1 MKPSLVQTSELSE
14 ALLTLRGVF
23 KRVLLFSVVTNL
35 LVLLP
40 TAYML
45 EVYDRVLNSRSHAT
59 LLMLTVLVLAAYA
72 MMEILEWVRAEMLQ
86 RESLRF
92 DAKLNARIFNAV
104 FHARL
109 GGDQGSA
116 RGWND
121 FRTLRDFISSP
132 AVLALFDAPISLLF
146 LLLIFW
152 INFWMGIAA
161 LIGALALAVLAYMTE
176 RMTHKPMIEANQQAA
191 EAQVYA
197 DSSLR
202 NAEAIE
208 AMGMLGALSQRW
220 TDKQGKLLVLQAEA
234 SDHAG
239 LNAAI
244 SKFLHLTQS
253 SLLLGMGAW
262 LMIQG
267 DFLSGGMMIVASVMG
282 ARAVAPLVQLIAQWK
297 TLSNARDAYAR
308 LDGLLRAAPRK
319 SPGMPLPAPTGALAV
334 EGVFASAPGVPFS
347 IIRGISFAVPAGT
360 TVAIIG
366 PTGSGKSSLARLLV
380 GLWPASSGK
389 VRLDGADIHDW
400 NKAELGPHIG
410 YVPQDV
416 ELFDGSFAENI
427 SRFGEIDMTLV
438 EAAARAVGLHELIAA
453 LPQGYDAPIGDDG
466 CFLSG
471 GQRQRVALAR
481 AVYGAPR
488 LIVLDEPNSSLDE
501 AGEQALLHTLHLL
514 KAQGATT
521 LIVSHRPSILPVVDR
536 ILIMRE
542 GTAQAYGPRDEILA
556 SLARA
561 AQGHAQTSA
570 SAAFATT
577 PATVTP

>member
-1 MKPSLVQTSELSE
+1 MMKPPFIQPSELSA
-14 ALLTLRGVF
+14 ALRALRRVF
-23 KRVLLFSVVTNL
+23 RRVLLFSVVTNL
-35 LVLLP
+35 LVLAP

-45 EVYDRVLNSRSHAT
+45 EVYDRVVNSRSHST
-59 LLMLTVLVLAAYA
+59 LLMLTLLVLAAYA
-72 MMEILEWVRAEMLQ
+72 MMEILEWVRAEMLH
-86 RESLRF
+86 RASLQF
-92 DAKLNARIFNAV
+92 DAKLNARIFSAV

-109 GGDQGSA
+109 DGNLGSA

-121 FRTLRDFISSP
+121 FRTLRDFVSSP
-132 AVLALFDAPISLLF
+132 AILALLDAPISLLF
-146 LLLIFW
+146 LLLIFL

-161 LIGALALAVLAYMTE
+161 LAGAVVLAVLAFATE
-176 RMTHKPMIEANQQAA
+176 QKTHKPLTEANQHAA
-191 EAQVYA
+191 ESQVYV

-202 NAEAIE
+202 NAEVIE
-208 AMGMLGALSQRW
+208 AMGMLGALSGRW
-220 TDKQGKLLVLQAEA
+220 TDTQGKLLVLQAEA

-239 LNAAI
+239 LNAAL

-262 LMIQG
+262 LMIRG
-267 DFLSGGMMIVASVMG
+267 DFPSGGMMIVASVLG
-282 ARAVAPLVQLIAQWK
+282 GRAVAPLVQLISMWK
-297 TLSNARDAYAR
+297 TLINARDAYAR
-308 LDGLLRAAPRK
+308 LDELLSMTPRK
-319 SPGMPLPAPTGALAV
+319 KPDMPLPAPTGAVAV
-334 EGVFASAPGVPFS
+334 EGVVASAPGVPFP

-389 VRLDGADIHDW
+389 VRLDGADVHDW

-416 ELFDGSFAENI
+416 ELFDGTFAENI
-427 SRFGEIDMTLV
+427 SRFGEPDMSLV
-438 EAAARAVGLHELIAA
+438 EAAAGAVGLHELIAA

-481 AVYGAPR
+481 AIYGAPR

-501 AGEQALLHTLHLL
+501 AGEQALLQTLQAL

-521 LIVSHRPSILPVVDR
+521 LIISHRPSILPVVDR
-536 ILIMRE
+536 ILVMRD
-542 GTAQAYGPRDEILA
+542 GTAQGYGPRDEILA
-556 SLARA
+556 SLSRPAEVPA
-561 AQGHAQTSA
+561 PASA
-570 SAAFATT
+570 SATT
-577 PATVTP
+577 PTPAAATP